1 MKYKVIT
8 EIEITI
14 DGGTEKTRNKLAN
27 EITEAAILEGFAT
40 WDDDYIGMIGAADP
54 DGACDADYGG
64 MMGIL
69 DPDGA
74 CACHDGWV
82 LGAEFDTP
90 CIKCNGD
97 GRKIK
102 SLSYENYQYKIKRVS
117 RINEKS

>member
-27 EITEAAILEGFAT
+27 EMTSAAILEGFTA
-40 WDDDYIGMIGAADP
+40 W
-54 DGACDADYGG
+54 DADYSG
-64 MMGIL
+64 MMGTL

>member
-54 DGACDADYGG
+54 DGACTC
-64 MMGIL
+64 L
-69 DPDGA
+69 
-74 CACHDGWV
+74 DGWV